1 MSMKKRKINK
11 NQVVFIGFA
20 IVIAWAL
27 FTLLVNNEYLRQN
40 VILMNLPIFVGYALM
55 GAMTLGKET
64 QLFVRWL
71 VAFILA
77 ICATWLTAIV
87 VNVLF
92 VVIYGIQ
99 WT

>member
-1 MSMKKRKINK
+1 MSKKKRKINK
-11 NQVVFIGFA
+11 NEAVFIGFA
-20 IVIAWAL
+20 IVIAWVSL
-27 FTLLVNNEYLRQN
+27 MLLINNEYIRQN
-40 VILMNLPIFVGYALM
+40 VILMYTPIVGGYALM

-64 QLFVRWL
+64 PLFIRWL
-71 VAFILA
+71 VTFILA

-92 VVIYGIQ
+92 VMIYGIQ